1 MYLGIEIGG
10 TKLQF
15 GVAAGDGLDWAAF
28 ERCDVDPRRG
38 ATGILEQIERVGT
51 ELLQRFAISRIGVG
65 FGGPVDST
73 TGRVTKSHQIDGWE
87 GVPLGDW
94 CAARLGRPARIGNDC
109 DVAALA
115 EASYGAGRG
124 KSTVFYVT
132 VGTGVGGGLVT
143 GGRMFGAGRPAVAEI
158 GHLRPGL
165 AADQPSLTVESIASG
180 RGIEAAARAALGGT
194 RAASWEAAW
203 RGIAARQLG
212 QDVGMPQGIA
222 SEPRYALCQPSL
234 CQSSAEA
241 QEFSNDL
248 LRRAGGERER
258 ITARLVAEAAA
269 AGNHLAVEILH
280 GACRTLGWA
289 IAQVITLL
297 APDVVV
303 VGGGIALMGEEMF
316 FRPLRREVQRYA
328 FPPLAKSYEIV
339 PAALGESVVV
349 HGAVA
354 LAAAD

>member
-15 GVAAGDGLDWAAF
+15 GVAAGDSLDWAAF

-38 ATGILEQIERVGT
+38 AAGILEQIERVGT
-51 ELLQRFAISRIGVG
+51 KLLQRFAISRIGVG

-73 TGRVTKSHQIDGWE
+73 TGRVTKSHQIDGWD

-94 CAARLGRPARIGNDC
+94 CAERLGRPARIGNDC

-194 RAASWEAAW
+194 PAAGWEAAW
-203 RGIAARQLG
+203 RGIAAGRLG
-212 QDVGMPQGIA
+212 QDVGMPQGLA
-222 SEPRYALCQPSL
+222 SEPRYALCPP
-234 CQSSAEA
+234 SAET
-241 QEFSNDL
+241 QEFTSDL

-269 AGNHLAVEILH
+269 AGNHLAAEILH

-303 VGGGIALMGEEMF
+303 VGGGIALMGEELF